1 MKKNFNLAEEDYGL
15 GDQTKQM
22 VGRMLEKRE
31 IKLSSDHPHVGRN
44 MRNRHQMSQEDLYE
58 ALNGAFSL
66 NSIKNYEKGLRPAP
80 VKYLLL
86 LAEYYNV
93 SLESL
98 IDHSP
103 FTKINHEPIPT
114 KLYEYVNHQS
124 VITTPKENIDYNLKE
139 NIDQNHHQY
148 LYYILSEDDNTLNLP
163 WGTRLLVKLKSNEQI
178 PVTDTEQLYVIRLNK
193 ENHPDY
199 GYNYQASD
207 DKDPSKA
214 HLRTGDKVIITRA
227 KLASDIKNAKYV
239 VYYDGKHIRHM
250 SYRNFLDAIDGVV
263 IKVIFEQFL
272 YNKERNTIPGVF
284 PKKRK

>member
-1 MKKNFNLAEEDYGL
+1 MCIPSLGGNILKKNFNLAEEDYGL

-22 VGRMLEKRE
+22 VGRMLEKRA

-114 KLYEYVNHQS
+114 KLYEYVNHES

-148 LYYILSEDDNTLNLP
+148 TYYILSEDDNTLNLP
-163 WGTRLLVKLKSNEQI
+163 WGTRLLVKL
-178 PVTDTEQLYVIRLNK
+178 NK

-199 GYNYQASD
+199 GYNYQATD

-214 HLRTGDKVIITRA
+214 PLRSGDKVIITRA

-263 IKVIFEQFL
+263 IKIIFEQFL